1 MKKILFVLLI
11 LSVVLLGCTSQK
23 SPAPAGGL
31 GIKNDVEISGFAFA
45 PASITVPLGTTVIWT
60 NKDAA
65 PHTIVSDSGN
75 EIQSGTLNQGGTFA
89 HLFEHPGTFGY
100 HCSIHPSMK
109 GTVIVQDT
117 GATGTQR

>member
-65 PHTIVSDSGN
+65 PHTIVSDSGKDQ
-75 EIQSGTLNQGGTFA
+75 IQSVNQLEFDILVKFRFRNLT
-89 HLFEHPGTFGY
+89 
-100 HCSIHPSMK
+100 S
-109 GTVIVQDT
+109 
-117 GATGTQR
+117 